1 MSKRVGFLI
10 ENIADPDNL
19 RLAFWKACKGKE
31 AKEEVIAFR
40 ENLDANLLCLRN
52 ELLNGRVAV
61 GNPID
66 DHRRKN
72 NFLNNI
78 N

>member
-31 AKEEVIAFR
+31 DKEEVIAFR
-40 ENLDANLLCLRN
+40 ENLDANLLWRM
-52 ELLNGRVAV
+52 
-61 GNPID
+61 
-66 DHRRKN
+66 
-72 NFLNNI
+72 
-78 N
+78 

>member
-31 AKEEVIAFR
+31 AKALQKSAI
-40 ENLDANLLCLRN
+40 LPTHS
-52 ELLNGRVAV
+52 ELTTEAV
-61 GNPID
+61 LFI
-66 DHRRKN
+66 
-72 NFLNNI
+72 L
-78 N
+78 